1 MEWSIDDKERLTRY
15 GTAIVNQAHQLT
27 DLVEQILL
35 FSATQKDRH
44 RYHLQ
49 PVEIAEVIHASLSGT
64 RGLIQSAGTTVEQS
78 IEPGLT
84 TVSADFKALSQC
96 LQNLIANAVK
106 YGGDQRWIGISATA
120 VERVGRKEI
129 AISVADKGI
138 GIARADLAH
147 IFEPFYRSPEVTAA
161 QIHGSG
167 LGLPLTK
174 RMTEAMGGRI
184 TVISECGKGST
195 FTLHLPA
202 S

>member
-1 MEWSIDDKERLTRY
+1 
-15 GTAIVNQAHQLT
+15 
-27 DLVEQILL
+27 
-35 FSATQKDRH
+35 
-44 RYHLQ
+44 
-49 PVEIAEVIHASLSGT
+49 
-64 RGLIQSAGTTVEQS
+64 VEQS

-120 VERVGRKEI
+120 VERVGGKEI
-129 AISVADKGI
+129 AISVSDKGI

-195 FTLHLPA
+195 FTLSLPA